1 MSLMLGNLVNRP
13 EREGE
18 LPACLPAPWL
28 LLCTAHSLS
37 PQELKPSPHRFFGGI
52 ASQEVRERGRGREIE
67 IERGRGGGRKKIMH
81 KILFA
86 ERMKIE
92 MNWGGGL
99 MGLES

>member
-52 ASQEVRERGRGREIE
+52 VSQDWREREGAGERDREGE
-67 IERGRGGGRKKIMH
+67 GGRKIMH

-86 ERMKIE
+86 ECIKIL
-92 MNWGGGL
+92 MNWGG
-99 MGLES
+99 

>member
-52 ASQEVRERGRGREIE
+52 VSQEVREGEGARDRDREGEGGREE
-67 IERGRGGGRKKIMH
+67 EEDH
-81 KILFA
+81 A
-86 ERMKIE
+86 
-92 MNWGGGL
+92 
-99 MGLES
+99 

>member
-13 EREGE
+13 ERERE
-18 LPACLPAPWL
+18 LPACLCAPWL

-52 ASQEVRERGRGREIE
+52 VSQEEREREREQGREIE
-67 IERGRGGGRKKIMH
+67 RVRGGRRKKIMH

-86 ERMKIE
+86 ECIKIL
-92 MNWGGGL
+92 MNWGG
-99 MGLES
+99 

>member
-13 EREGE
+13 KREGE

-28 LLCTAHSLS
+28 LLCTAHSLG

-52 ASQEVRERGRGREIE
+52 VSQEVREEKGTRESDGE
-67 IERGRGGGRKKIMH
+67 GEGGRRKIMH

-86 ERMKIE
+86 ECIKIQ
-92 MNWGGGL
+92 MNRGG
-99 MGLES
+99 

>member
-13 EREGE
+13 ERVGE

-52 ASQEVRERGRGREIE
+52 VSQEVREEEEGEQGRVRERERDREGEGGR
-67 IERGRGGGRKKIMH
+67 RKKIMH

-86 ERMKIE
+86 ECIKIQ
-92 MNWGGGL
+92 MNWGG
-99 MGLES
+99 

>member
-52 ASQEVRERGRGREIE
+52 VSQEVKEREREREQGEQGRK
-67 IERGRGGGRKKIMH
+67 IERVREEEEDH
-81 KILFA
+81 A
-86 ERMKIE
+86 
-92 MNWGGGL
+92 
-99 MGLES
+99 

>member
-13 EREGE
+13 EREEE

-52 ASQEVRERGRGREIE
+52 VSQEVREGEGARDRDREGEGGR
-67 IERGRGGGRKKIMH
+67 RKKIMH

-86 ERMKIE
+86 ECIKIQ
-92 MNWGGGL
+92 MNWGG
-99 MGLES
+99 

>member
-52 ASQEVRERGRGREIE
+52 VSQEVREGEGAREGDREGEGGR
-67 IERGRGGGRKKIMH
+67 RKKIMH

-86 ERMKIE
+86 ECIKIQ
-92 MNWGGGL
+92 MNWGG
-99 MGLES
+99 

>member
-1 MSLMLGNLVNRP
+1 MDLMLGNLVNRP
-13 EREGE
+13 GREGE

-52 ASQEVRERGRGREIE
+52 VSQEVRGEGGVRDRDGEDE
-67 IERGRGGGRKKIMH
+67 GGRRRKIMH

-86 ERMKIE
+86 ECIKIQ
-92 MNWGGGL
+92 MNWEG
-99 MGLES
+99 